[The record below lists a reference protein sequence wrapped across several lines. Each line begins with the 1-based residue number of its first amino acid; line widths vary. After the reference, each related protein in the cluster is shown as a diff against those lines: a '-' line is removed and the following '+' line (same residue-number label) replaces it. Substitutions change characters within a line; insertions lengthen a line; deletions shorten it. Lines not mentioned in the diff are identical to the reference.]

1 MGKIIALDL
10 GDVWTG
16 TAISDELGL
25 LARPYQ
31 TVKTVSLEE
40 FLEDILKKE
49 LIELIVIGNPR
60 TMRGTMSEQT
70 KKVHVLK
77 DTLEKKFDMVSLILW
92 DERLSSK
99 RAASGT
105 KKIMTKEEKVVS
117 HSIAAA
123 FILDSYLE
131 YRRIHDSK

>member
-1 MGKIIALDL
+1 MGKILALDV

-31 TVKTVSLEE
+31 TVKTVNLEK
-40 FLEDILKKE
+40 FLEDTLKKE

-77 DTLEKKFDMVSLILW
+77 DSLKKKFDKVSLILW

-105 KKIMTKEEKVVS
+105 KKIMTKEEKVDS
-117 HSIAAA
+117 HSVAAA

-131 YRRIHDSK
+131 FRRVHLSK